1 MSADTKASSSSSRSA
16 STGNRP
22 GSGRTVMLV
31 VVLVAELMNAL
42 DGSVVY
48 TALPS
53 IQHDTG
59 ASGAAVQWIHAAYAL
74 TFALGL
80 ITGGRL
86 GDLHGR
92 KRLFLLGTGVFTAAS
107 LLCGL
112 AGSPAL
118 LIAARVIQGGAA
130 AVMVPQV
137 LATLHISFDEGS
149 RARAFSLYGTIMS
162 LGSVAGPVLGGVLT
176 SADLFGL
183 GWRPIFLI
191 NVPIGLA
198 TVLLG
203 LRYLRESRDL
213 TARRLDLTGMILASL
228 GLLLIAYPLTV
239 GGAHHWPVWSFLMMA
254 WGLLTLAVFLVQ
266 QRTRTARG
274 RDPLVVLELFK
285 RRAFT
290 AGLSAQLVFGLLSGV
305 FFLAW
310 TLFMQDGLGLSPRQA
325 ATGFVAASVGEMAGA
340 WLAMSLAVRHGR
352 RAPQAGALLAA
363 ATLVIYAWLI
373 TDQSTGLSPALTVVP
388 MLPVGLG
395 LGMIG
400 AALADITLRQV
411 DHDHA
416 GSASGLFNSST
427 QLGIALGTAL
437 TAVAFFAHAPAG
449 SHGATVTA
457 AFTGTLWYVIGA
469 LLAMWALMLWLPK
482 RHATH

>member
-1 MSADTKASSSSSRSA
+1 MSADTKILPSRSA
-16 STGNRP
+16 PAGNRP

-80 ITGGRL
+80 MTGGRL
-86 GDLHGR
+86 GDLYGR
-92 KRLFLLGTGVFTAAS
+92 KRLFLLGIGVFTAAS

-112 AGSPAL
+112 ADAPTL
-118 LIAARVIQGGAA
+118 LIAARFVQGSAA
-130 AVMVPQV
+130 AVMIPQV
-137 LATLHISFDEGS
+137 LATLHVTFDEGS
-149 RARAFSLYGTIMS
+149 RAKAFSLYGTIMS

-176 SADLFGL
+176 SADVFGL

-191 NVPIGLA
+191 NVPLGLA
-198 TVLLG
+198 AVLLG
-203 LRYLRESRDL
+203 LRYLPESRDL
-213 TARRLDLTGMILASL
+213 AARRLDLAGMVLAGS

-239 GGAHHWPVWSFLMMA
+239 GGAHQWPAWSFLMMA
-254 WGLLTLAVFLVQ
+254 GGLSTLAVFVVQ
-266 QRTRTARG
+266 QRARAARG

-285 RRAFT
+285 SRAFA

-310 TLFMQDGLGLSPRQA
+310 TVFMQDGLGLSPRQA
-325 ATGFVAASVGEMAGA
+325 ATGFAAASVGEMAGA
-340 WLAMSLAVRHGR
+340 WLAMSLAGRHGR
-352 RAPQAGALLAA
+352 RAPQAGALLAVVA
-363 ATLVIYAWLI
+363 LGGYAWLI
-373 TDQSTGLSPALTVVP
+373 AEQSTGLSLVSAVVP

-400 AALADITLRQV
+400 AALADMTLRQV
-411 DHDHA
+411 GHDHA
-416 GSASGLFNSST
+416 GSASGLFNTST

-437 TAVAFFAHAPAG
+437 TAVVFFAHSPAG
-449 SHGATVTA
+449 SHGTTVTA
-457 AFTGTLWYVIGA
+457 AFTGTLWYVVAA
-469 LLAMWALMLWLPK
+469 LLAMWVLMLLLPK
-482 RHATH
+482 RHATD

>member
-1 MSADTKASSSSSRSA
+1 MSADTRVLLQPSVPN
-16 STGNRP
+16 GGRP
-22 GSGRTVMLV
+22 GSGCTLMLV

-53 IQHDTG
+53 IQHDTD

-86 GDLHGR
+86 GDLYGR

-112 AGSPAL
+112 AGTAAP
-118 LIAARVIQGGAA
+118 LIAARVVQGAAA

-137 LATLHISFDEGS
+137 LATLHVSFDEGS

-176 SADLFGL
+176 SADIFGL

-191 NVPIGLA
+191 NVPIGVA

-203 LRYLRESRDL
+203 LRCLPESRDAA
-213 TARRLDLTGMILASL
+213 ARRLDFTGMTLAGL
-228 GLLLIAYPLTV
+228 GLLSIAYPLSV
-239 GGAHHWPVWSFLMMA
+239 GSARHWHAWNPFMMA
-254 WGLLTLAVFLVQ
+254 GGLLTLTAFVVQ
-266 QRTRTARG
+266 QRARTARG
-274 RDPLVVLELFK
+274 RDPLVVLALF
-285 RRAFT
+285 RSRAFT
-290 AGLSAQLVFGLLSGV
+290 AGVAAQLVFGLLSGA

-325 ATGFVAASVGEMAGA
+325 ATGFVVASVGEMAGA
-340 WLAMSLAVRHGR
+340 WLAMSLAARHGR

-363 ATLVIYAWLI
+363 ATLGGYAWLI
-373 TDQSTGLSPALTVVP
+373 TDQNTGLSLVLTVVP
-388 MLPVGLG
+388 MLAVGLG

-400 AALADITLRQV
+400 AVLADLTLRQV

-416 GSASGLFNSST
+416 GSASGLFNTST
-427 QLGIALGTAL
+427 QLGIALGTAS
-437 TAVAFFAHAPAG
+437 TAVVFFAHSPVG
-449 SHGATVTA
+449 SHGTTVTA
-457 AFTGTLWYVIGA
+457 AFAGTLGYVIAA
-469 LLAMWALMLWLPK
+469 LLAMWALMLRLPK
-482 RHATH
+482 RLAAQ

>member
-1 MSADTKASSSSSRSA
+1 
-16 STGNRP
+16 
-22 GSGRTVMLV
+22 MLV

-80 ITGGRL
+80 ITGGQL
-86 GDLHGR
+86 GDLYGR

-107 LLCGL
+107 LVCGL
-112 AGSPAL
+112 AGTPAL
-118 LIAARVIQGGAA
+118 LIPARVVQGGAA

-137 LATLHISFDEGS
+137 LATLHVSFDEGS
-149 RARAFSLYGTIMS
+149 RAKAFSLYGTIMS

-176 SADLFGL
+176 SADVFGL

-191 NVPIGLA
+191 NVPIGVA

-203 LRYLRESRDL
+203 LRYLPESRDL
-213 TARRLDLTGMILASL
+213 AARRLDLTGTVLAGL
-228 GLLLIAYPLTV
+228 GLLLVAYPLTV
-239 GGAHHWPVWSFLMMA
+239 GGAHQWPAWSFVMMA
-254 WGLLTLAVFLVQ
+254 GGTLILTVFVVQ
-266 QRTRTARG
+266 QRARTVRG
-274 RDPLVVLELFK
+274 RDPLVVMALFK
-285 RRAFT
+285 SRSFT

-310 TLFMQDGLGLSPRQA
+310 TLFLQDGLGFSPRQA

-352 RAPQAGALLAA
+352 RGSAHAAGRPRPRHDRSSLGRHDTAPGRPRPRRVRVRALQHLDPARHRAGHGIDRRGVLRALPGRQPWHHRHRRVHRNPPVRHRRAAGDVGPHALAA
-363 ATLVIYAWLI
+363 
-373 TDQSTGLSPALTVVP
+373 Q
-388 MLPVGLG
+388 
-395 LGMIG
+395 
-400 AALADITLRQV
+400 
-411 DHDHA
+411 
-416 GSASGLFNSST
+416 
-427 QLGIALGTAL
+427 
-437 TAVAFFAHAPAG
+437 AP
-449 SHGATVTA
+449 
-457 AFTGTLWYVIGA
+457 
-469 LLAMWALMLWLPK
+469 
-482 RHATH
+482 RHA

>member
-1 MSADTKASSSSSRSA
+1 MSADTKPLSSRSA
-16 STGNRP
+16 PPGTRP
-22 GSGRTVMLV
+22 GAGRTVMLV

-86 GDLHGR
+86 GDLYGR

-112 AGSPAL
+112 AGTPAL
-118 LIAARVIQGGAA
+118 LIGARVVQGGAA
-130 AVMVPQV
+130 AIMVPQV
-137 LATLHISFDEGS
+137 LATLHVSFDEGS

-176 SADLFGL
+176 SANVFGL

-198 TVLLG
+198 AVLLG
-203 LRYLRESRDL
+203 LRYLPESRDP
-213 TARRLDLTGMILASL
+213 TARRLDLSGTLLASL
-228 GLLLIAYPLTV
+228 GLLLFAYPLTV
-239 GGAHHWPVWSFLMMA
+239 GGAHHWPAWSFLMMA
-254 WGLLTLAVFLVQ
+254 GGVLTLAVFVVQ
-266 QRTRTARG
+266 QRARTARG
-274 RDPLVVLELFK
+274 RDPLVVLALFRSK
-285 RRAFT
+285 AFT

-305 FFLAW
+305 FFLSW
-310 TLFMQDGLGLSPRQA
+310 TLFMQDGLGFSPQQA

-340 WLAMSLAVRHGR
+340 WLSMSLAVRHGR

-363 ATLVIYAWLI
+363 ATLGGYAWLI
-373 TDQSTGLSPALTVVP
+373 AVQDTGLPPVLTVLP

-400 AALADITLRQV
+400 AALADMTLRQV
-411 DHDHA
+411 THDHA
-416 GSASGLFNSST
+416 GSASGLFNTST

-437 TAVAFFAHAPAG
+437 TAIVFFAHSPAG
-449 SHGATVTA
+449 SHGTTVTT
-457 AFTGTLWYVIGA
+457 AFTGTLWYVIAA
-469 LLAMWALMLWLPK
+469 LLAMWALMLLLPK
-482 RHATH
+482 RHAT

>member
-1 MSADTKASSSSSRSA
+1 MSADTKTLPSRSA
-16 STGNRP
+16 PADNRP

-53 IQHDTG
+53 IQHDTD
-59 ASGAAVQWIHAAYAL
+59 ASGAAVQWIYAAYAL

-80 ITGGRL
+80 MTGGRL

-112 AGSPAL
+112 AGTPAL
-118 LIAARVIQGGAA
+118 LIAARFIQGSAA
-130 AVMVPQV
+130 AVMIPQV
-137 LATLHISFDEGS
+137 LATLHVTFDEGS
-149 RARAFSLYGTIMS
+149 RAKAFSLYGTVMS

-176 SADLFGL
+176 CADVFGL

-203 LRYLRESRDL
+203 LRYLPESRDL
-213 TARRLDLTGMILASL
+213 AARRLDLTGMILAAL
-228 GLLLIAYPLTV
+228 GLLLITYPLTV
-239 GGAHHWPVWSFLMMA
+239 GGAHQWPAWSFLMMA
-254 WGLLTLAVFLVQ
+254 GGLLTLAVFVVQ
-266 QRTRTARG
+266 QRARAARG
-274 RDPLVVLELFK
+274 RDPLVVPELFK
-285 RRAFT
+285 SRAFA

-305 FFLAW
+305 FFLTWAVF
-310 TLFMQDGLGLSPRQA
+310 TQDGLGLSPRQA

-340 WLAMSLAVRHGR
+340 WLAMSLAGR
-352 RAPQAGALLAA
+352 YGGRAPRAGALLAA
-363 ATLVIYAWLI
+363 ATLGGYAWLI
-373 TDQSTGLSPALTVVP
+373 TEQNTALSPVLTLLP
-388 MLPVGLG
+388 MLPAGLG

-400 AALADITLRQV
+400 AALADMTLRQV

-416 GSASGLFNSST
+416 GSASGLFNTST
-427 QLGIALGTAL
+427 QLGIALGTAS
-437 TAVAFFAHAPAG
+437 TAVVFFAHSPAG
-449 SHGATVTA
+449 SHGTTVTA
-457 AFTGTLWYVIGA
+457 AFTGSLWYVIAA
-469 LLAMWALMLWLPK
+469 LLAMWALMLLLPK
-482 RHATH
+482 RHATG

>member
-1 MSADTKASSSSSRSA
+1 
-16 STGNRP
+16 
-22 GSGRTVMLV
+22 MLV

-86 GDLHGR
+86 GDLYGR
-92 KRLFLLGTGVFTAAS
+92 KRLFLLGTAVFTAAS

-112 AGSPAL
+112 ADTPAL
-118 LIAARVIQGGAA
+118 LITARVVQGGAA
-130 AVMVPQV
+130 AAMVPQA
-137 LATLHISFDEGS
+137 LATLHVTFDEGS
-149 RARAFSLYGTIMS
+149 RAKAFSLYGTIMS

-176 SADLFGL
+176 SADVFGL

-203 LRYLRESRDL
+203 LRYLPESRDL
-213 TARRLDLTGMILASL
+213 AARRLDLAGMALASL

-239 GGAHHWPVWSFLMMA
+239 GGAHQWPAWSFLMMA
-254 WGLLTLAVFLVQ
+254 GGALTLAVFVVQ
-266 QRTRTARG
+266 QRARTARG
-274 RDPLVVLELFK
+274 RDPLVVLALFK
-285 RRAFT
+285 NRAFT

-310 TLFMQDGLGLSPRQA
+310 TLFLQDGLGLSPRQA

-363 ATLVIYAWLI
+363 ATLCGYAWLI
-373 TDQSTGLSPALTVVP
+373 AEQSTGLSPVLTVVP

-400 AALADITLRQV
+400 AALADMTLRQV

-416 GSASGLFNSST
+416 GSASGLFNTST

-437 TAVAFFAHAPAG
+437 TAVVFFAHSPAG
-449 SHGATVTA
+449 SHGTTVTA
-457 AFTGTLWYVIGA
+457 AFTGTLWYVIAA
-469 LLAMWALMLWLPK
+469 LLAMGALMLWLPK
-482 RHATH
+482 RHATD

>member
-1 MSADTKASSSSSRSA
+1 MSADTKTRSSRPASASS
-16 STGNRP
+16 RP
-22 GSGRTVMLV
+22 GRRTVMLV

-48 TALPS
+48 TSLPS

-59 ASGAAVQWIHAAYAL
+59 ASGPAVQWIHAAYAL

-86 GDLHGR
+86 GDLYGR

-112 AGSPAL
+112 AGTPAL
-118 LIAARVIQGGAA
+118 LITARVVQGSAA

-137 LATLHISFDEGS
+137 LATLHVTFDEGS
-149 RARAFSLYGTIMS
+149 RAKAFSLYGTIMS

-176 SADLFGL
+176 SADVLGL

-203 LRYLRESRDL
+203 LRYLPESRDL
-213 TARRLDLTGMILASL
+213 AARRLDLTGMVLASL

-239 GGAHHWPVWSFLMMA
+239 GGAHQWPAWSFLMMA
-254 WGLLTLAVFLVQ
+254 GGALTLAVFVVQ
-266 QRTRTARG
+266 QRARTARG
-274 RDPLVVLELFK
+274 HDPLVVLALFK
-285 RRAFT
+285 TRAFT
-290 AGLSAQLVFGLLSGV
+290 AGLSAQLVFGVLSGV

-363 ATLVIYAWLI
+363 ATLCGYAWLI
-373 TDQSTGLSPALTVVP
+373 AEQNTGLPPVLTVLP

-400 AALADITLRQV
+400 AALADMTLRQV

-416 GSASGLFNSST
+416 GSASGLFNTST

-437 TAVAFFAHAPAG
+437 TAVVFFAHSPAG
-449 SHGATVTA
+449 SHGTTVTA
-457 AFTGTLWYVIGA
+457 AFTGTLWYVITA

-482 RHATH
+482 RHTTD